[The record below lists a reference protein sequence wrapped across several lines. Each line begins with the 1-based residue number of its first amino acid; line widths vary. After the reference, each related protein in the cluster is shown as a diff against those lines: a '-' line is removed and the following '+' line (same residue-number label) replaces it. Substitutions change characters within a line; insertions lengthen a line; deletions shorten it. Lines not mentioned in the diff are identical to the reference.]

1 VQKLHFF
8 FLLLLFPSI
17 LFAQEQRTKIILER
31 STKLTVDTKTN
42 INYVKNPVFR
52 QDNATLTCDSAVFY
66 KERNYFEAYK
76 NVHINQGDT
85 VNIYSDF
92 LNYDG
97 NKKLAHLNSNVRM
110 EDRTS
115 VLTTNIL
122 DYDMG
127 LKIGT
132 YINGGKIVN
141 KDVTLT
147 SKRGYYFA
155 NSKDAYFRYNVVAV
169 TAQTT
174 IKSDTLRYNTFT
186 NWTYFYGPTNIRG
199 KDDNLYTENGS
210 YNTVTE
216 NAFFGKKNL
225 YTQGTKSLKGDS
237 LVYNGKTGY
246 GKAIRN
252 IVFKDTT
259 DKTVLYGQLGEYYK
273 ADERV
278 VVTRNAY
285 FGMGTKDTVTIGGT
299 KKLDSLWLSADTLEA
314 QMALQKN
321 LKLLKK
327 PVVLK
332 DSEIGAE
339 SEKEKE
345 AKEKEK
351 AEARKEA
358 AASALLEKKQT
369 VAPEPKKKLSKKE
382 QKAADALAAELK
394 KNPPPKLAIDSL
406 KLIAEN
412 LKVKTDSLRLDSV
425 KKATDIAKKII
436 ITTAKKDTT
445 KLNPKAK
452 TVVSKDPKTVASS
465 KDPKAIVSNK
475 TKAALNTKAKDTTAF
490 NPADTIRTRVIKA
503 FHNVRVF
510 KSNLQAVSDSLFYT
524 AADSAL
530 RWYSNPILWSQGS
543 QQTGDTIHVF
553 FKNDKIHS
561 FQVLQNSFAANMETD
576 TTKFN
581 QAKGRITTGFFKDG
595 ELQNMFIDGN
605 AESIYFDK
613 DEKNVFKNMNQ
624 TVSSRIKFSF
634 KDKELTNVTM
644 FREIEGRTDPVE
656 KLPKNTFLTGF
667 IWKPELRPTSK
678 ADIIKGVPAK
688 PKVAPKPKTT
698 TPKVLKPKSVGNDP
712 SGIKPVIPGK
722 KQAAEVKKPD
732 TNLVNAKPNNPVLIK
747 ADTTKKVTAGGV
759 N

>member
-1 VQKLHFF
+1 MQKLRFL
-8 FLLLLFPSI
+8 FLLLLLPSI
-17 LFAQEQRTKIILER
+17 LFAQEQRTKIILQG
-31 STKLTVDTKTN
+31 SSKMTVDTKSN
-42 INYVKNPVFR
+42 ISYVKNPIFR

-66 KERNYFEAYK
+66 QERNYFEAYK

-97 NKKLAHLNSNVRM
+97 NKKLAHLNSNVVM
-110 EDRTS
+110 KDLTS
-115 VLTTNIL
+115 TLTTNVL

-169 TAQTT
+169 TPQTT

-186 NWTYFYGPTNIRG
+186 NWTYFYGPTNIKG

-246 GKAIRN
+246 GKAIKN

-259 DKTVLYGQLGEYYK
+259 DKTVLFGQLGEYYK

-278 VVTRNAY
+278 VVTKNAY
-285 FGMGTKDTVTIGGT
+285 FGMGTKDTVTVGGK

-314 QMALQKN
+314 QMALQKT

-358 AASALLEKKQT
+358 AATALLEKKQT

-394 KNPPPKLAIDSL
+394 KNPPPKLAIDSV
-406 KLIAEN
+406 KVIAEN
-412 LKVKTDSLRLDSV
+412 LKIKTDSLRLDSV
-425 KKATDIAKKII
+425 KKATDLAQKII
-436 ITTAKKDTT
+436 LSTAKKDTT

-452 TVVSKDPKTVASS
+452 NTIN

-475 TKAALNTKAKDTTAF
+475 TKAALNVKTKDTTAF

-510 KSNLQAVSDSLFYT
+510 KSNLQAISDSLFYT

-530 RWYSNPILWSQGS
+530 RWYNNPILWSQGS

-553 FKNDKIHS
+553 FKNNKIHS

-656 KLPKNTFLTGF
+656 KLPKNTLLTGF

-688 PKVAPKPKTT
+688 AKAAPKSKAT
-698 TPKVLKPKSVGNDP
+698 TPKVIKPKSVGNDP
-712 SGIKPVIPGK
+712 SGIKPLIPIK
-722 KQAAEVKKPD
+722 KPALEVKKPD
-732 TNLVNAKPNNPVLIK
+732 TTSSNTKPTSPVLIK
-747 ADTTKKVTAGGV
+747 TDTTKKVTAGGV

>member
-1 VQKLHFF
+1 MQKLRFF

-17 LFAQEQRTKIILER
+17 LFAQQQRTKIELVG
-31 STKLTVDTKTN
+31 STSLRVDTKTN
-42 INYVKNPVFR
+42 INYVKNPIFR

-66 KERNYFEAYK
+66 KERNYFEAYR

-85 VNIYSDF
+85 VNIFSDF

-97 NKKLAHLNSNVRM
+97 NKKLAHLNTNVRM

-115 VLTTNIL
+115 TLTTNVL

-169 TAQTT
+169 TPQTT

-186 NWTYFYGPTNIRG
+186 NWTYFYGPTNIKG
-199 KDDNLYTENGS
+199 KDDNLYTEDGS
-210 YNTVTE
+210 YNTKSE
-216 NAFFGKKNL
+216 NAYFGKKNL

-252 IVFKDTT
+252 IVFKDTL

-278 VVTRNAY
+278 VVTKNAY
-285 FGMGTKDTVTIGGT
+285 FGMGTKDTVTVDGK

-314 QMALQKN
+314 QMALQKT

-327 PVVLK
+327 PIVLK
-332 DSEIGAE
+332 DNEIGAE
-339 SEKEKE
+339 DEKTKE
-345 AKEKEK
+345 AKAKEK

-358 AASALLEKKQT
+358 AAADLVEKKQAAAKP
-369 VAPEPKKKLSKKE
+369 VEKKLSRKE
-382 QKAADALAAELK
+382 RKAAEEKAKELK
-394 KNPPPKLAIDSL
+394 NNPTAKTITDSIKLSSDSL
-406 KLIAEN
+406 
-412 LKVKTDSLRLDSV
+412 KTDSLKKLSITAIRDKITTTKKDSV
-425 KKATDIAKKII
+425 KTATKTKPAIANKNVKVGA
-436 ITTAKKDTT
+436 TTG
-445 KLNPKAK
+445 NPKITSAK
-452 TVVSKDPKTVASS
+452 VKDSVV
-465 KDPKAIVSNK
+465 
-475 TKAALNTKAKDTTAF
+475 AF
-490 NPADTIRTRVIKA
+490 NPADTVRTRVIKA

-510 KSNLQAVSDSLFYT
+510 KSNLQAISDSLFYT

-530 RWYSNPILWSQGS
+530 RWYKNPILWSQGS

-553 FKNDKIHS
+553 FKGDKIHS
-561 FQVLQNSFAANMETD
+561 FQVLQNSFAANIETD

-581 QAKGRITTGFFKDG
+581 QAKGRITTGFFKNGDL
-595 ELQNMFIDGN
+595 ENMFIDGN

-624 TVSSRIKFSF
+624 TVSSRIKFTF
-634 KDKELTNVTM
+634 KDKDLAKVTM
-644 FREIEGRTDPVE
+644 FREIEGKTDPVD
-656 KLPKNTFLTGF
+656 KLPKITLLTGF

-678 ADIIKGVPAK
+678 ADIIKGK
-688 PKVAPKPKTT
+688 PKAKAVPKSKTPAPKTN
-698 TPKVLKPKSVGNDP
+698 PKSVGNDP
-712 SGIKPVIPGK
+712 SGIRPVLPGK
-722 KQAAEVKKPD
+722 KPLTE
-732 TNLVNAKPNNPVLIK
+732 
-747 ADTTKKVTAGGV
+747 TKKVDSATVISKPPITIPVKTDTEKKILKV

>member
-1 VQKLHFF
+1 MQKLRFF

-97 NKKLAHLNSNVRM
+97 NKKLAHLNSNVVM
-110 EDRTS
+110 KDLTS
-115 VLTTNIL
+115 TLTTNVL

-132 YINGGKIVN
+132 YVNGGKIVN

-169 TAQTT
+169 TPQTT

-186 NWTYFYGPTNIRG
+186 NWTYFYGPTNIKG
-199 KDDNLYTENGS
+199 KDDNLYTEDGS
-210 YNTVTE
+210 YNTRTE
-216 NAFFGKKNL
+216 NAYFGKKNL

-246 GKAIRN
+246 GKAIKN

-273 ADERV
+273 TDERV
-278 VVTRNAY
+278 VVTKKAY
-285 FGMGTKDTVTIGGT
+285 FGMGTKDTITVGGK

-314 QMALQKN
+314 QMALQKT
-321 LKLLKK
+321 LKLFKK
-327 PVVLK
+327 PVVQK

-339 SEKEKE
+339 DEKEKE

-351 AEARKEA
+351 AQARKEA
-358 AASALLEKKQT
+358 AAATLLEKKQV

-382 QKAADALAAELK
+382 QKAGDALAAELK
-394 KNPPPKLAIDSL
+394 KNPPPKILTDSVKILAADI
-406 KLIAEN
+406 
-412 LKVKTDSLRLDSV
+412 KVKTDSIKLDSL
-425 KKATDIAKKII
+425 KKAIDLPKKINI
-436 ITTAKKDTT
+436 STAKKDSLKIDPKT
-445 KLNPKAK
+445 KTAA
-452 TVVSKDPKTVASS
+452 SKDPKV
-465 KDPKAIVSNK
+465 IVSNK
-475 TKAALNTKAKDTTAF
+475 AKAALNVKAKDSVAF

-524 AADSAL
+524 AADSTL

-634 KDKELTNVTM
+634 KDKELTKVTM

-656 KLPKNTFLTGF
+656 KLPKNTLLTGF

-688 PKVAPKPKTT
+688 PKVAPKSKTT
-698 TPKVLKPKSVGNDP
+698 TPKVLNPKSVGNDP
-712 SGIKPVIPGK
+712 SGIKPLMPGK
-722 KQAAEVKKPD
+722 KVNTEIKKPD
-732 TNLVNAKPNNPVLIK
+732 SVKVQPNNPVLIK
-747 ADTTKKVTAGGV
+747 TDTTKKATTGGV

>member
-1 VQKLHFF
+1 MQKLRFF

-17 LFAQEQRTKIILER
+17 LFAQQRTKIILER
-31 STKLTVDTKTN
+31 STSLIVDTKTN

-115 VLTTNIL
+115 TLTTNIL

-127 LKIGT
+127 LKYGT
-132 YINGGKIVN
+132 YLDGGKIVN

-155 NSKDAYFRYNVVAV
+155 GSKDAYFRYNVVAV
-169 TAQTT
+169 TPQST
-174 IKSDTLRYNTFT
+174 IKSDTLRYNTLT
-186 NWTYFYGPTNIRG
+186 NWTYFYGPTNIKG
-199 KDDNLYTENGS
+199 KDDNLYTEDGA
-210 YNTVTE
+210 YNTKNE
-216 NAFFGKKNL
+216 NAYFGKKNL

-237 LVYNGKTGY
+237 LYYYGKKGY
-246 GKAIRN
+246 GKAVKN
-252 IVFKDTT
+252 IVFRDTL

-278 VVTRNAY
+278 VVTKNAY
-285 FGMGTKDTVTIGGT
+285 FGMGTKDSITVNGK

-314 QMALQKN
+314 QMAFQKG
-321 LKLLKK
+321 LKLLLK
-327 PVVLK
+327 PVIQK
-332 DSEIGAE
+332 DNEVGAE
-339 SEKEKE
+339 DEKAKE

-351 AEARKEA
+351 AEARKQAADEA
-358 AASALLEKKQT
+358 KIEKKQIDKP
-369 VAPEPKKKLSKKE
+369 AEKKLSRKE
-382 QKAADALAAELK
+382 KKAAEEKAKELK
-394 KNPPPKLAIDSL
+394 NNPPPKLQSDSL
-406 KLIAEN
+406 KINVDSLKADSLKKKVSIPLIA
-412 LKVKTDSLRLDSV
+412 KQTAIKKDSTKIDVKSLP
-425 KKATDIAKKII
+425 A
-436 ITTAKKDTT
+436 TAKKDI
-445 KLNPKAK
+445 K
-452 TVVSKDPKTVASS
+452 TLAN
-465 KDPKAIVSNK
+465 NK
-475 TKAALNTKAKDTTAF
+475 QKVINVKAKDSVVAF
-490 NPADTIRTRVIKA
+490 NPADTIKTRVIKA

-530 RWYSNPILWSQGS
+530 RWYKNPILWSQGS

-553 FKNDKIHS
+553 FKNNKIHS
-561 FQVLQNSFAANMETD
+561 FQVLQNSFAVNMETD
-576 TTKFN
+576 TSKFN
-581 QAKGRITTGFFKDG
+581 QAKGKITTGFFSNG
-595 ELQNMFIDGN
+595 ELQNLYIDGN

-624 TVSSRIKFSF
+624 TLSSRIKFSF
-634 KDKELTNVTM
+634 KDKELSNVTF
-644 FREIEGRTDPVE
+644 FREAEGKTDPID
-656 KLPKNTFLTGF
+656 KLPKVTVLTGF

-678 ADIIKGVPAK
+678 ADIIKGVPVKKK
-688 PKVAPKPKTT
+688 PTTKGKTTPPKTAN
-698 TPKVLKPKSVGNDP
+698 PKSIGSDP
-712 SGIKPVIPGK
+712 TGIKPVLPGK
-722 KQAAEVKKPD
+722 KVEVKE
-732 TNLVNAKPNNPVLIK
+732 TNVAKPTVTKPINP
-747 ADTTKKVTAGGV
+747 DTTKKNPGSII

>member
-1 VQKLHFF
+1 MQKLRFF

-17 LFAQEQRTKIILER
+17 LFAQQQRTKIILER
-31 STKLTVDTKTN
+31 STRLTVDTKTN
-42 INYVKNPVFR
+42 VNYVINPVFR
-52 QDNATLTCDSAVFY
+52 QDNATLTADSAVFY
-66 KERNYFEAYK
+66 KDRNFFEAFK

-127 LKIGT
+127 LKYGT
-132 YINGGKIVN
+132 YLNGGKIVN

-155 NSKDAYFRYNVVAV
+155 GSKDAYFRYNVVAV
-169 TAQTT
+169 TPQST
-174 IKSDTLRYNTFT
+174 IKSDTLRYNTLT
-186 NWTYFYGPTNIRG
+186 NWTYFYGPTNIKG
-199 KDDNLYTENGS
+199 KDDNLYTEDGA
-210 YNTVTE
+210 YNTKNE
-216 NAFFGKKNL
+216 NAYFGKKNL

-237 LVYNGKTGY
+237 LYYYGKRGY
-246 GKAIRN
+246 GKAVKN

-278 VVTRNAY
+278 VVTKNAY
-285 FGMGTKDTVTIGGT
+285 FGMGTKDTVTYNGK

-314 QMALQKN
+314 QMALQKGI
-321 LKLLKK
+321 KLLTK
-327 PVVLK
+327 PVVKK
-332 DSEIGAE
+332 DNEIGAE
-339 SEKEKE
+339 DEKEKE

-351 AEARKEA
+351 AEARKQVA
-358 AASALLEKKQT
+358 AENKLEKTQVTNKP
-369 VAPEPKKKLSKKE
+369 ADKKLSRKE
-382 QKAADALAAELK
+382 RKEAEEKAKQLK
-394 KNPPPKLAIDSL
+394 NNPPPKLASDSL
-406 KLIAEN
+406 KVN
-412 LKVKTDSLRLDSV
+412 MDSLRSDSL
-425 KKATDIAKKII
+425 KKVAALPPKVN
-436 ITTAKKDTT
+436 ITTAKKDSV
-445 KLNPKAK
+445 KL
-452 TVVSKDPKTVASS
+452 D
-465 KDPKAIVSNK
+465 
-475 TKAALNTKAKDTTAF
+475 TKAKPAAKDAKIIATGKPKTTGVKVKDSVEVF
-490 NPADTIRTRVIKA
+490 NPADTVKTRVIKA
-503 FHNVRVF
+503 FHNVRVY
-510 KSNLQAVSDSLFYT
+510 KSNLQAISDSLFYT
-524 AADSAL
+524 AADSVL
-530 RWYSNPILWSQGS
+530 RWYKNPILWSNGS

-553 FKNDKIHS
+553 FKNDKINS

-595 ELQNMFIDGN
+595 ELNNMFIDGN

-624 TVSSRIKFSF
+624 TVSSRIKFTF
-634 KDKELTNVTM
+634 KDKELSKVTL
-644 FREIEGRTDPVE
+644 FREIEGKTDPIDQ
-656 KLPKNTFLTGF
+656 LPKVTLLTGF

-688 PKVAPKPKTT
+688 KKVAPKGKSTAPKT
-698 TPKVLKPKSVGNDP
+698 VNPKSVGSDP
-712 SGIKPVIPGK
+712 SGIKPILPGK
-722 KQAAEVKKPD
+722 KAVENKPVVKELKEATEVKPAPKPL
-732 TNLVNAKPNNPVLIK
+732 TV
-747 ADTTKKVTAGGV
+747 DTTKKSTGV
-759 N
+759 IN

>member
-1 VQKLHFF
+1 MQKLRFL
-8 FLLLLFPSI
+8 FLLLLLPSI

-97 NKKLAHLNSNVRM
+97 NKKLAHLNTNVVM
-110 EDRTS
+110 KDLTS
-115 VLTTNIL
+115 TLTTNVL

-155 NSKDAYFRYNVVAV
+155 NTKDAYFRYNVVAV
-169 TAQTT
+169 TPQTT

-186 NWTYFYGPTNIRG
+186 NWTYFYGPTNIKG
-199 KDDNLYTENGS
+199 KDDNLYTEDGS
-210 YNTVTE
+210 YNTRTE

-278 VVTRNAY
+278 VVTKKAY
-285 FGMGTKDTVTIGGT
+285 FGMGTKDTVTVGGK

-314 QMALQKN
+314 QMALQKT

-358 AASALLEKKQT
+358 AATALSEKKQT
-369 VAPEPKKKLSKKE
+369 VAQEPKKKLSKKE
-382 QKAADALAAELK
+382 QKATDALAAELK
-394 KNPPPKLAIDSL
+394 KNPPPKLATDSV
-406 KLIAEN
+406 KVIAEK
-412 LKVKTDSLRLDSV
+412 LKVKTDSLQLDSV
-425 KKATDIAKKII
+425 KKATVLTQKINI
-436 ITTAKKDTT
+436 STAKKDTT
-445 KLNPKAK
+445 KLDTKAK
-452 TVVSKDPKTVASS
+452 AAVG

-530 RWYSNPILWSQGS
+530 RWYNNPILWSQGS

-644 FREIEGRTDPVE
+644 FREIEGRTDPID
-656 KLPKNTFLTGF
+656 KLPKNTLLTGF

-688 PKVAPKPKTT
+688 PKAAPISKPTAPKVVKPKTI
-698 TPKVLKPKSVGNDP
+698 GNDP
-712 SGIKPVIPGK
+712 SGIKPVIPSK
-722 KQAAEVKKPD
+722 KPAAETKKPD
-732 TNLVNAKPNNPVLIK
+732 TTSSTTKPTNSVLIK
-747 ADTTKKVTAGGV
+747 TDTTKKVTAGAV

>member
-1 VQKLHFF
+1 MQKLRFL
-8 FLLLLFPSI
+8 FLLLLLPSI

-97 NKKLAHLNSNVRM
+97 NKKLAHLNTNVVM
-110 EDRTS
+110 KDLTS
-115 VLTTNIL
+115 TLTTNVL

-155 NSKDAYFRYNVVAV
+155 NTKDAYFRYNVVAV
-169 TAQTT
+169 TPQTT

-186 NWTYFYGPTNIRG
+186 NWTYFYGPTNIKG
-199 KDDNLYTENGS
+199 KDDNLYTEDGS
-210 YNTVTE
+210 YNTRTE

-237 LVYNGKTGY
+237 LVYNSKTGY

-278 VVTRNAY
+278 VVTKKAY
-285 FGMGTKDTVTIGGT
+285 FGMGTKDTVTVGGK

-314 QMALQKN
+314 QMALQKT

-351 AEARKEA
+351 AAARKEA
-358 AASALLEKKQT
+358 AAAALLEKKQT
-369 VAPEPKKKLSKKE
+369 VAQEPKKKLSKKE

-394 KNPPPKLAIDSL
+394 KNPPPKLATDSI
-406 KLIAEN
+406 KLIAEK
-412 LKVKTDSLRLDSV
+412 LKVKTNSLQLDSV
-425 KKATDIAKKII
+425 KKANVLVQKINI
-436 ITTAKKDTT
+436 STAKKDTT
-445 KLNPKAK
+445 KLDPKAK
-452 TVVSKDPKTVASS
+452 VVVG

-530 RWYSNPILWSQGS
+530 RWYNNPILWSQGS

-644 FREIEGRTDPVE
+644 FREIEGRTDPID
-656 KLPKNTFLTGF
+656 KLPKNTLLTGF

-688 PKVAPKPKTT
+688 PKAAPISKPAAPK
-698 TPKVLKPKSVGNDP
+698 VVKPKSIGNDP
-712 SGIKPVIPGK
+712 SGIKPVIPVK
-722 KQAAEVKKPD
+722 KPAETKKPD
-732 TNLVNAKPNNPVLIK
+732 TTSSTTKPTNPVLIK
-747 ADTTKKVTAGGV
+747 TDTTKKVTAGSA